1 MKKMI
6 SNILVTT
13 GIVLLVLSV
22 VALGYGG
29 TVIFINTVFQILVV
43 NTVVYLGLYLLELI
57 EFRYPILETGVKLLY
72 ILGIVLLTGWLLG
85 WYEFVSVAVLGIMTV
100 IVMIVCVCLDTLN
113 LRTEVKEINELLG
126 SSKELQ
132 K

>member
-100 IVMIVCVCLDTLN
+100 IVMIVCVCLDTLS
-113 LRTEVKEINELLG
+113 LRTEVKEINELL
-126 SSKELQ
+126 EER
-132 K
+132 

>member
-6 SNILVTT
+6 SNILATT

-22 VALGYGG
+22 VALCYGG
-29 TVIFINTVFQILVV
+29 TVIFINTVFQILTV
-43 NTVVYLGLYLLELI
+43 NTVVYLGLYLLELL

-72 ILGIVLLTGWLLG
+72 ILGIVFLTGWLLG
-85 WYEFVSVAVLGIMTV
+85 WYEFVSVVVLGIMTV

-113 LRTEVKEINELLG
+113 LRTEVKEINELL
-126 SSKELQ
+126 EER
-132 K
+132 

>member
-6 SNILVTT
+6 SNILATT

-22 VALGYGG
+22 VALCYGG
-29 TVIFINTVFQILVV
+29 TVIFINTVFQILTV
-43 NTVVYLGLYLLELI
+43 NTVVYLGLYLLELL

-113 LRTEVKEINELLG
+113 LRSEVKEINELL
-126 SSKELQ
+126 EER
-132 K
+132 

>member
-6 SNILVTT
+6 SNILATT

-22 VALGYGG
+22 VALCYGG
-29 TVIFINTVFQILVV
+29 TVIFINTIFQILAV
-43 NTVVYLGLYLLELI
+43 NTVVYLGLYLLELL

-72 ILGIVLLTGWLLG
+72 ILGVVLLTGWLLE
-85 WYEFVSVAVLGIMTV
+85 WYEFVSVAELGIMTV

-113 LRTEVKEINELLG
+113 LRTEVKEINELL
-126 SSKELQ
+126 EER
-132 K
+132 

>member
-6 SNILVTT
+6 SNILATT

-22 VALGYGG
+22 VALCYGG

-85 WYEFVSVAVLGIMTV
+85 WYEFVSVVVLGIMTV

-113 LRTEVKEINELLG
+113 LRTEVKEINELL
-126 SSKELQ
+126 EER
-132 K
+132 

>member
-6 SNILVTT
+6 SNILATT

-22 VALGYGG
+22 VALCYGG
-29 TVIFINTVFQILVV
+29 TVIFINTVFQILTV
-43 NTVVYLGLYLLELI
+43 NTVVYLGLYLLELL

-113 LRTEVKEINELLG
+113 LRTEVKEINELL
-126 SSKELQ
+126 EER
-132 K
+132 

>member
-6 SNILVTT
+6 SNILATT

-22 VALGYGG
+22 VALCYGG
-29 TVIFINTVFQILVV
+29 TVIFINTVFQILTV
-43 NTVVYLGLYLLELI
+43 NTVVYLGLYLLELL

-72 ILGIVLLTGWLLG
+72 ILGIVFLTGWLLG

-113 LRTEVKEINELLG
+113 LRTEVKEINELL
-126 SSKELQ
+126 EER
-132 K
+132 